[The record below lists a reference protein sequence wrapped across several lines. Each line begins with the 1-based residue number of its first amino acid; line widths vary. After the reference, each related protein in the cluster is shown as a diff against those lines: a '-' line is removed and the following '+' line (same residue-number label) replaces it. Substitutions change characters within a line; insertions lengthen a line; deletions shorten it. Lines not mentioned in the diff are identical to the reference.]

1 MAKRRDLR
9 PHLLYEVCER
19 FLKGEKVQ
27 AIADHLNHELKT
39 KDTPEE
45 ITREQVYRLLD
56 VARDARYFW
65 LRPPLEEHLRQRLA
79 DRYRLDGRRIAVVP
93 VRGTFTLNQVAL
105 EAAWLTLDLIKD
117 VAGHKASEAP
127 RGRAPDPVHL
137 GLGAGFSTRAV
148 VQHLVGL
155 LRTEERCPA
164 LAIHAL
170 SAGFPGEQPSV
181 APVAFFGLFD
191 TLDLGVRYVG
201 LFAPPMVRTR
211 DYPAIKEDPGIKEAF
226 DAASQIDI
234 VISSLASAADEHGT
248 LNAYLRQAPRD
259 AALLRR
265 AGWIGDL
272 HYRPYSSTDPLLV
285 NTERRAVTLFELADL
300 AALASAPHRHVVV
313 LSAPCGRCG
322 RTREDAVRPLLEA
335 PALRVW
341 TKLILDVTTAE
352 RLLVDGDRR
361 AALAK

>member
-9 PHLLYEVCER
+9 PDLLYEVCDR
-19 FLKGEKVQ
+19 FLKGEKVH

-39 KDTPEE
+39 KDTTEE
-45 ITREQVYRLLD
+45 ITREQVYRFLD

-65 LRPPLEEHLRQRLA
+65 LRPPLEVHLRQRLA
-79 DRYRLDGRRIAVVP
+79 DRYRLDGRHISVVP
-93 VRGTFTLNQVAL
+93 VRGASTLNQVAL

-117 VAGHKASEAP
+117 VARHKASQA
-127 RGRAPDPVHL
+127 GRDRSPEPVHL

-164 LAIHAL
+164 LTIHAL

-191 TLDLGVRYVG
+191 TLDLGMRYVG
-201 LFAPPMVRTR
+201 LFAAPVVRTR
-211 DYPAIKEDPGIKEAF
+211 DYPAIKEDPDFKETF

-272 HYRPYSSTDPLLV
+272 HYRPYSSTRPLLV

-300 AALASAPHRHVVV
+300 AALAKTPHRHVVV

-322 RTREDAVRPLLEA
+322 RTRNDAIRPLLDA
-335 PALRVW
+335 PDLRVW
-341 TKLILDVTTAE
+341 TKLIIDVTTAE
-352 RLLVDGDRR
+352 DLLDEGGPR
-361 AALAK
+361 AAG

>member
-1 MAKRRDLR
+1 MAKRRELR
-9 PHLLYEVCER
+9 PDLLYEVCDR
-19 FLKGEKVQ
+19 FLKGEKVKV
-27 AIADHLNHELKT
+27 IADHLNDQLGT
-39 KDTPEE
+39 KDTPDE
-45 ITREQVYRLLD
+45 ISREQVYRFLD

-79 DRYRLDGRRIAVVP
+79 DRYRVDGRRVRVVP
-93 VRGTFTLNQVAL
+93 VRGASTLNQVAL

-117 VAGHKASEAP
+117 VARHKASAAP
-127 RGRAPDPVHL
+127 RGVPPEPVHL

-164 LAIHAL
+164 LVVHAL

-191 TLDLGVRYVG
+191 TLDLGVRYMG
-201 LFAPPMVRTR
+201 LFAPPMVRSR
-211 DYPAIKEDPGIKEAF
+211 DYPAIKEDPGFKEAF
-226 DAASQIDI
+226 DAATQIDI

-272 HYRPYSSTDPLLV
+272 HYRPYSSTQPLLV

-300 AALASAPHRHVVV
+300 TNIARTPHRHVVV
-313 LSAPCGRCG
+313 MSAPCGRCG

-335 PALRVW
+335 PELRVW
-341 TKLILDVTTAE
+341 TKLIIDVTTAE
-352 RLLVDGDRR
+352 RLLVDGDTP
-361 AALAK
+361 